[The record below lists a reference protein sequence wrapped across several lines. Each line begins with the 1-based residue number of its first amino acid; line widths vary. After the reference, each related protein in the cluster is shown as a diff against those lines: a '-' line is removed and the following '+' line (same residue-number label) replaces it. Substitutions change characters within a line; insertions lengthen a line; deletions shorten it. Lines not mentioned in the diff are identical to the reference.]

1 MVRIPDIVLGRQF
14 VTGAGDRYEHLVIE
28 LKRPT
33 VKIGSKEM
41 QQIIDYASEISNS
54 SHFDK
59 SKTRWIFYAIS
70 TQIDDRLNPSL
81 EQRDRPRGLVQ
92 ASANLE
98 VWIRPWAE
106 ILQAAKGRMEYLKS
120 KLNFQSSSDAG
131 LSYIRAAYPEI
142 MSEIQDA
149 AS

>member
-1 MVRIPDIVLGRQF
+1 M
-14 VTGAGDRYEHLVIE
+14 TGAGDRYEHLVIE